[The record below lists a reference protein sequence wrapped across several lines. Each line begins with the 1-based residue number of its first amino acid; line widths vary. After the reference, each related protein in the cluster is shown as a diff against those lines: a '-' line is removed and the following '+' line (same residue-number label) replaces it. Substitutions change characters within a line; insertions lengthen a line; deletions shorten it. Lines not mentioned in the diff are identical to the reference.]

1 MERKM
6 LPTIYIQSRT
16 FVDTRRYGSWN
27 LFVSPSPMGAKLR
40 TFLRRILN
48 RAKLNVK
55 VLANKFDLNGLDLGF
70 VLRDLVATTSL
81 YKI

>member
-1 MERKM
+1 M